1 MSFADTLRQLSS
13 AEDFFSAL
21 HVDYDPQ
28 ILNVAR
34 LHILRKMRLYLEAD
48 KGDLADESLQKQ
60 QYQHYLTQ
68 AYNDF
73 VHSSPI
79 KERLFKVHQEAVKP
93 VKLPMVKLTSLTM
106 PPE

>member
-1 MSFADTLRQLSS
+1 MSFTDTLRQLSS

-21 HVDYDPQ
+21 DVEYDPR

-34 LHILRKMRLYLEAD
+34 LHILRKMSLYLEED
-48 KGDLADESLQKQ
+48 KGDPTDEAEEKQ
-60 QYQHYLTQ
+60 RYQHYLAQ

-73 VHSSPI
+73 VDSSPI
-79 KERLFKVHQEAVKP
+79 KERLFKVHQDAVKP

>member
-1 MSFADTLRQLSS
+1 MSFADTLRLLSS

-21 HVDYDPQ
+21 DVEYDPQ

-34 LHILRKMRLYLEAD
+34 LHILRRMHHYLEED
-48 KGDLADESLQKQ
+48 KGDPLDEASQRQL
-60 QYQHYLTQ
+60 YRHYLAQ
-68 AYNDF
+68 AYADF

-79 KERLFKVHQEAVKP
+79 KERVFKVHQDAIKP
-93 VKLPMVKLTSLTM
+93 TKLPMVKLTSLAI